1 MASVNLPST
10 EKHQHLQ
17 KHMAYLDYNVPMAPG
32 QEYITHFSLTS
43 QKIANL

>member
-17 KHMAYLDYNVPMAPG
+17 KQMAPG
-32 QEYITHFSLTS
+32 QEYITNFSLTS